1 MPSIDLEVFK
11 LIPIQSFVTLTR
23 SLSGFSMVNIVPIL
37 NPSLWPDFIWIL
49 AEFREGLPFW
59 PHFIWVFVQFRGIA
73 VFNIIRFTMENGLPA
88 EGCQRI

>member
-11 LIPIQSFVTLTR
+11 LIPIQSFITLTKN
-23 SLSGFSMVNIVPIL
+23 LPGFSTVNIVPIL